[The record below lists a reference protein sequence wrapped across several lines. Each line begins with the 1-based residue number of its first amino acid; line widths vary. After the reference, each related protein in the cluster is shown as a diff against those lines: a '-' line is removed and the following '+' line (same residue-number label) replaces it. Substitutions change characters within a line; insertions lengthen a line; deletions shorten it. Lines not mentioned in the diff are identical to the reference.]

1 MPCVHITQ
9 PEQLAALPSNGLSAI
24 APELLMQHRPDAHWA
39 LVEGDRLL
47 AHCSLWWRQVPADP
61 ADAGLIGHYGAV
73 DQAAAETLLSHACGQ
88 LAANGCTLAIAPID
102 GNTWRRY
109 RAVCDRGSEP
119 LFFLEPDNP
128 PEWCE
133 QFQAAGFGAIAHYYS
148 ALNSDLAQ
156 QDSRLA
162 AIEARFADRAQI
174 RSLDVD
180 RLEAELDVIYQLS
193 LVSFQHNFLYTPI
206 ERAEFLAQYRAIVP
220 YLKPELILMAE
231 QNGQLVGF
239 LFALPNMLEAKCG
252 SIETAIIKT
261 VAVLPGREFAGLGSL
276 LVARCHAIAQSLG
289 YTRAI
294 HALMHETNRSLNL
307 SRRYAVPMRR
317 YSLFGRSV

>member
-1 MPCVHITQ
+1 MPHLLQIKQ
-9 PEQLAALPSNGLSAI
+9 SEQLATLPNSGLSAI
-24 APELLMQHRPDAHWA
+24 APELLIQHRPDAHWA

-47 AHCSLWWRQVPADP
+47 AHCSLWWRQVPVVR
-61 ADAGLIGHYGAV
+61 AGLIGHYGAI
-73 DQAAAETLLSHACGQ
+73 DCAAAEELLHHAGRE
-88 LAANGCTLAIAPID
+88 LATNGCNFAIAPID

-128 PEWCE
+128 AEWCE
-133 QFQAAGFGAIAHYYS
+133 QFQAAGFAAIAHYYS
-148 ALNSDLAQ
+148 AVNLDLSQ

-162 AIEARFADRAQI
+162 RIAARFAERVQI
-174 RSLDVD
+174 RSIDPAQ
-180 RLEAELDVIYQLS
+180 LEAELDAIYQLS
-193 LVSFQHNFLYTPI
+193 LISFQHNFLYTPI
-206 ERAEFLAQYRAIVP
+206 DRAEFLAQYRQVVP
-220 YLKPELILMAE
+220 FLKPELVLMAE
-231 QNGQLVGF
+231 QDGQLVGF
-239 LFALPNMLEAKCG
+239 LFALPDLLEAKRG
-252 SIETAIIKT
+252 AIDTVIIKT

-276 LVARCHAIAQSLG
+276 LVARAQAIAQALG

-317 YSLFGRSV
+317 YCLFGRSI